1 MFEIFIT
8 ILIVALSAFILI
20 RSAKKK
26 ISGKCDCGSC
36 SSHCPMYKESKE
48 ENSDKEI

>member
-8 ILIVALSAFILI
+8 ILLVALSAFILV

-26 ISGKCDCGSC
+26 ISGKCDCGNC
-36 SSHCPMYKESKE
+36 SSHCSMYEEPKE
-48 ENSDKEI
+48 ENSDKEV